1 MPKRQIIG
9 AKTKVQNFKIKSFL
23 WDFKPLCLYII
34 VSEGKEKQ
42 KTVWVDNYDCSR
54 AAYNVRLA
62 QQQLCLTA
70 KTQMRLFCTYCSSC
84 YNDKCVNC
92 LQGLLMKNLI
102 KWNMI
107 NPLLHTNSSS
117 APTSPRCTRS
127 ALENYTQKRHLAS
140 QMAAQISIRKRDGKS
155 PARSSNPIIVP
166 NVNVKEHRQRR
177 LSRVVKCRTVDFTE
191 FPEGMRDY
199 RNGKRLLRE
208 IQSQPGSP
216 VIPRIEIHDFGSEV
230 INYRLYN
237 ICN

>member
-1 MPKRQIIG
+1 
-9 AKTKVQNFKIKSFL
+9 
-23 WDFKPLCLYII
+23 
-34 VSEGKEKQ
+34 
-42 KTVWVDNYDCSR
+42 
-54 AAYNVRLA
+54 
-62 QQQLCLTA
+62 
-70 KTQMRLFCTYCSSC
+70 
-84 YNDKCVNC
+84 
-92 LQGLLMKNLI
+92 
-102 KWNMI
+102 MI

-127 ALENYTQKRHLAS
+127 ALENVSQKRHLAS

-155 PARSSNPIIVP
+155 PASRHADIIQSNS
-166 NVNVKEHRQRR
+166 VNSVKEARQRR

-230 INYRLYN
+230 INYRL
-237 ICN
+237 CNNTCN